1 MKVTSEA
8 RLRKLYGFPSGRE
21 AKKSLLSLDP
31 HAKNFIGKSP
41 FLVMATVSQTGKMD
55 NSPRGGKPG
64 FVQVLDDNH
73 ILIPDSK
80 GNNRLDSL
88 VNIVENGRVGLFFM
102 LPGIDETLRI
112 NGSAEIRTD
121 IELLDRFADEQN
133 PPKTCLVIEVEEM
146 FLHCAN
152 WWVVL
157 GFLFRLGM
165 CGFCRKRTNQ
175 TKTRGHRWL
184 AWQTPKT
191 QCNVACAVNTWVG

>member
-146 FLHCAN
+146 FLHCAKALMRSKL
-152 WWVVL
+152 WSVE
-157 GFLFRLGM
+157 
-165 CGFCRKRTNQ
+165 TQ
-175 TKTRGHRWL
+175 L
-184 AWQTPKT
+184 AREEFPTMGRMLKDQLQGPEEVESHKVMV
-191 QCNVACAVNTWVG
+191 QRYQKDL